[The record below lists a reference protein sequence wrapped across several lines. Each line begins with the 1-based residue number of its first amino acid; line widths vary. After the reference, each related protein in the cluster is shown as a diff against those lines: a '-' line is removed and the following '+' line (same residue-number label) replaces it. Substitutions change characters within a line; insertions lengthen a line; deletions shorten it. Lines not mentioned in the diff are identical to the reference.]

1 MIQPHEKWKQYRP
14 RKGDPIAYQGQ
25 IMGNVTNV
33 EGELCYWTET
43 GRKDRDSFIWCFGD
57 GLNALHDW
65 PTKGDG
71 PDARYGSDKP
81 ARINWN
87 RERADT

>member
-14 RKGDPIAYQGQ
+14 RKGDPIAYRGE
-25 IMGNVTNV
+25 IVGNVTRV
-33 EGELCYWTET
+33 EGGLCFRSYPDGE
-43 GRKDRDSFIWCFGD
+43 SMPFIWCVGD

-71 PDARYGSDKP
+71 PDARYGSGKP